1 MKHLQLLLAA
11 GKGTWPSSDVN
22 ICTEDIEISQINPA
36 LGLSNRNSTAKD
48 ITSQSKKTGR

>member
-48 ITSQSKKTGR
+48 VTSQSKKTGR